1 MGDGH
6 YRAPVRGPLLK
17 RNHMCASMSSRK
29 LLVALAAIGL
39 LTTACGGDGADI
51 TGEAAERPD
60 IVVSSFNF
68 PESEILA
75 EVYGQAMEAAGYPV
89 EYSLQLGARDLI
101 YDQGLLVG
109 DVDFVPEYVGSALM
123 TWFEAEAPT
132 DVESGVEALSE
143 ALATEEVT
151 VLEPAPAQN
160 SNAFVVRADWAEE
173 NDVATIG
180 DLANVGEITF
190 AGPPECEERQ
200 TCYGGLQ
207 ALYDLGD
214 VDFASVQEASAR
226 LAGLESGQYE
236 MILLFSTDAP
246 LASDDLVAL
255 EDTEG
260 IIPPENIVPVVR
272 DVIIEAYGDELAS
285 TVNEVSAAITT
296 EELQQM
302 NAKASEGIAAS
313 EIAATFVEENE
324 LA

>member
-1 MGDGH
+1 MRSSKPH
-6 YRAPVRGPLLK
+6 RLLAV
-17 RNHMCASMSSRK
+17 CAALG
-29 LLVALAAIGL
+29 LLV
-39 LTTACGGDGADI
+39 TACGRGD
-51 TGEAAERPD
+51 GEAADEIPEGPE

-75 EVYGQAMEAAGYPV
+75 EIYGQAMEAAGYPV

-123 TWFEAEAPT
+123 TWFEADAPE
-132 DVESGVEALSE
+132 DVEAGVQALSD
-143 ALATEEVT
+143 ALEPEDVT

-160 SNAFVVRADWAEE
+160 SNAFVVEADWAEE
-173 NDVATIG
+173 NGVTTIS
-180 DLANVGEITF
+180 DLADVGEITF

-200 TCYGGLQ
+200 TCYAGLLS
-207 ALYDLGD
+207 LYELDNVG
-214 VDFASVQEASAR
+214 FESVQEASAR

-246 LASDDLVAL
+246 LASEELIAL

-272 DVIIEAYGDELAS
+272 TEIVEAYGDGLVDV
-285 TVNEVSAAITT
+285 VNEVSASITT
-296 EELQQM
+296 EQLRQM
-302 NAKASEGIAAS
+302 NAEASQGIAAE
-313 EIAATFVEENE
+313 EIAAGFLEAND
-324 LA
+324 LG